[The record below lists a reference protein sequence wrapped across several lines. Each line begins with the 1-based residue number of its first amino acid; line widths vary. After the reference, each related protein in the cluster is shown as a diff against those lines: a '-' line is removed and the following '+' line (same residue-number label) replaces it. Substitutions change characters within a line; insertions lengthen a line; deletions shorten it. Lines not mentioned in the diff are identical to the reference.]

1 VAFRSPQ
8 SDSDSDSVHS
18 AYSSAENPPSVLS
31 IALTPEELTSSKMND
46 DRMSVLEQAFSG
58 LQAQQAETQTKLD
71 AMLQMLMQQQQRNK
85 TPPPRS
91 PTPAPPT
98 PNVRAPPPA
107 LPTEF
112 DGDRSK
118 GLAFLNSCQT
128 YIRLCPGSFSDD
140 QTKITWALSYMKSGR
155 ASKWAARIFKYEEE
169 EGQPKFLDWSDF
181 RSEFRKEFFPAHS
194 DAAAINKLETT
205 SYFQRTRSVDKYLDE
220 FLDLIAEAGYTD
232 PKTLV
237 VKFRRGLNPQVQN
250 AVATMSAGRPSDISP
265 TAWYEAAR
273 NVDQNRASNE
283 AFQSSFRST
292 APTRPTTSGVLRPPT
307 MAHIKPSPGNPV
319 PMDLDANR
327 RRTLLPPTCYR
338 CKKPGHKSPECP
350 LQFDVRTLTIEDL
363 ETLLADKYAKLD
375 VVPLDESLEEPE
387 ENSVQLDFAKD
398 DE

>member
-1 VAFRSPQ
+1 
-8 SDSDSDSVHS
+8 
-18 AYSSAENPPSVLS
+18 
-31 IALTPEELTSSKMND
+31 M
-46 DRMSVLEQAFSG
+46 
-58 LQAQQAETQTKLD
+58 
-71 AMLQMLMQQQQRNK
+71 
-85 TPPPRS
+85 
-91 PTPAPPT
+91 
-98 PNVRAPPPA
+98 
-107 LPTEF
+107 
-112 DGDRSK
+112 
-118 GLAFLNSCQT
+118 

-181 RSEFRKEFFPAHS
+181 RDEFRKEFLPAHS

-205 SYFQRTRSVDKYLDE
+205 SYFQRTRSVDEYLDE

-250 AVATMSAGRPSDISP
+250 AVATMSAGRPSDIAP

-283 AFQSSFRST
+283 AFQSSFRSS

-307 MAHIKPSPGNPV
+307 MAHINPSPGNPV

-350 LQFDVRTLTIEDL
+350 LRFDVRTLTIEDL

-375 VVPLDESLEEPE
+375 AVPADEPLDEPE
-387 ENSVQLDFAKD
+387 ENLIQPDFAKD